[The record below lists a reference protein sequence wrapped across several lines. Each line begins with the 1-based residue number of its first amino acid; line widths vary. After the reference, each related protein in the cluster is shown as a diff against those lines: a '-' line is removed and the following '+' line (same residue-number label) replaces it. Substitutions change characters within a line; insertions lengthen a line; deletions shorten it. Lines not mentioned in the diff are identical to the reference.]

1 MADIATIFH
10 WQPSEMYDMQ
20 LAELIDW
27 RHKAFIRSG
36 ATPDEQ

>member
-10 WQPSEMYDMQ
+10 WQPSEMYDMP
-20 LAELIDW
+20 LVELMDW

>member
-10 WQPSEMYDMQ
+10 WHHSEMYDLP
-20 LAELIDW
+20 LAELMDW

>member
-1 MADIATIFH
+1 
-10 WQPSEMYDMQ
+10 MYDMP
-20 LAELIDW
+20 LAELMDW

>member
-1 MADIATIFH
+1 
-10 WQPSEMYDMQ
+10 QPSEMYDMP
-20 LAELIDW
+20 LAELMGW